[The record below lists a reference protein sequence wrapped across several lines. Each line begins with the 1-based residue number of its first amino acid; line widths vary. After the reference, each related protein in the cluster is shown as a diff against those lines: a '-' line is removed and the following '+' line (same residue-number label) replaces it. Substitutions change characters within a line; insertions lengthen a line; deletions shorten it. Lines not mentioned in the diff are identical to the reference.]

1 LPIAA
6 NRLPPMA
13 LPVHFQP
20 LGFQVSEDASVNKRA
35 ISRFMS
41 LALLLGGSGLQP
53 AKLSAQ
59 DAVSEAGKRK
69 IRTKVDPTYPAIAK
83 QMHVSG
89 KVKIEVTISP
99 DGRVTNTRV
108 IGGSPLL
115 VQAAISALNDWR
127 FESGPKESTEV
138 YEFEFN
144 WDK

>member
-1 LPIAA
+1 
-6 NRLPPMA
+6 
-13 LPVHFQP
+13 
-20 LGFQVSEDASVNKRA
+20 VNTRA
-35 ISRFMS
+35 ISRVMS
-41 LALLLGGSGLQP
+41 LALLLGGAGLQP
-53 AKLSAQ
+53 LKLSAQ